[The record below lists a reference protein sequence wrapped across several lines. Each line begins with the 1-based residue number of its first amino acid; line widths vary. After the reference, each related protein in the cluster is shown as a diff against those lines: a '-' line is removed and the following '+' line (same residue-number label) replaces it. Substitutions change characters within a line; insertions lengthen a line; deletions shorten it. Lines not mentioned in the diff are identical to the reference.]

1 LKGSLKGFYFG
12 LIKVIIHQPYMP
24 AINGEVAFGDE
35 YLARK
40 TGQLVVKKLQNN
52 QSTSITRDELN
63 SLLKT
68 EITYFTCH

>member
-1 LKGSLKGFYFG
+1 
-12 LIKVIIHQPYMP
+12 MP
-24 AINGEVAFGDE
+24 TVNGEVAFGDE

-40 TGQLVVKKLQNN
+40 TGRLVLKKLQNN